1 LRPRRIFVA
10 GSTGAVGQR
19 VVALAAAR
27 GLSLLA
33 HARPR
38 PDRAAPEGAVVFALE
53 DHAALVQALQG
64 CTTVLQLV
72 GTMKK
77 RFASGDT
84 YASSD
89 VATTEQ
95 LVRAANEAGV
105 DHVVLLSSVGAGR
118 PVGAYLAAKARAEAV
133 VRSGGVPFTIVRP
146 SSFQGG
152 GHEAP
157 PGLGAVSRVPG
168 LDALRPIAIDA
179 LAAALLHVA
188 SRRAPLGA
196 IVDGEVLHA
205 LTAAA

>member
-1 LRPRRIFVA
+1 MRPRRIFVA

-19 VVALAAAR
+19 VVALGGAR

-38 PDRAAPEGAVVFALE
+38 PDRPSPEGALVFPLS
-53 DHAALVQALQG
+53 DHDALVRALQG

-89 VATTEQ
+89 VATTRQ
-95 LVRAANEAGV
+95 LVRAADEAGV
-105 DHVVLLSSVGAGR
+105 DHLVLLSSIGAGR
-118 PVGAYLAAKARAEAV
+118 PVGAYLAAKAAAEEV
-133 VRSGGVPFTIVRP
+133 VRAGGVPFTILRP
-146 SSFQGG
+146 SSFQGA
-152 GHEAP
+152 GHKAP

-168 LDALRPIAIDA
+168 LDVLRPIAVDD

-188 SRRAPLGA
+188 LRRAPLGA
-196 IVDGEVLHA
+196 VVDGELLHA